1 MRLTDLRVEPRLM
14 PGFALLA
21 AIGRGFGTAAG
32 EVRSLARRSAQG
44 ALAGSGRLASLHA
57 IAYASTA
64 ARDLSE
70 SVLDALVED
79 GRRRNLEAGITSL
92 LLWCDGTFM
101 HYLEGPRDAVADAIA
116 RIAASRWH
124 YDVNV
129 LMDEPIA
136 EREFPLWALGFSRCL
151 GVELLERVFAGDD
164 GARPGPGRVMLRA
177 FWRNCRSTA
186 GPGGTC

>member
-1 MRLTDLRVEPRLM
+1 M
-14 PGFALLA
+14 
-21 AIGRGFGTAAG
+21 
-32 EVRSLARRSAQG
+32 
-44 ALAGSGRLASLHA
+44 SLHA

-79 GRRRNLEAGITSL
+79 ARRRNLEAGITGL

-101 HYLEGPRDAVADAIA
+101 HYLEGPREAVAKAFGRVD
-116 RIAASRWH
+116 ASRWH
-124 YDVNV
+124 HDVNV
-129 LMDEPIA
+129 LMDEAIA

-151 GVELLERVFAGDD
+151 GLELLELVFARDD
-164 GARPGPGRVMLRA
+164 SVRPGPGRVMLRA

-186 GPGGTC
+186 GPAGSC